1 MKNLVYLLLIVLLFS
16 CREARFDE
24 VASVTTTIAGKATNP
39 TTGLPIPNTKLTL
52 KREWKQNCGGF
63 STCSKEEKIAEITTD
78 SNGEYRFEF
87 GYLPANGRSMYTYTL
102 MPSDSEFRFDKD
114 ELNNIV
120 EPGQLN
126 EINFSIWK
134 PIKLDIKVK
143 VLNNNVPPLY
153 IEVTDLK
160 NNNFSN
166 WSFNDQNGQK
176 TFDFLV
182 RPNTDLSV
190 SFIYIENYN
199 TPTAKSHKIDFP
211 YKSTFAEST
220 TINYTIDFATF

>member
-1 MKNLVYLLLIVLLFS
+1 MLIFS
-16 CREARFDE
+16 CRETRYEE
-24 VASVTTTIAGKATNP
+24 VAPVLTTITGKVTNP
-39 TTGLPIPNTKLTL
+39 TTGLPIPNTRLTL
-52 KREWKQNCGGF
+52 RREWKQNCGSF
-63 STCSKEEKIAEITTD
+63 STCSKEEKVAEITTD
-78 SNGEYRFEF
+78 SKGDYRFEF
-87 GYLPANGRSMYTYTL
+87 GYMPANGRSMYTYIL
-102 MPSDSEFRFDKD
+102 MPSDSDFRFDKD
-114 ELNNIV
+114 ELKNIV
-120 EPGQLN
+120 EPDQLN

-134 PIKLDIKVK
+134 PINLDIKVK

-160 NNNFSN
+160 NSNFSN
-166 WSFNDQNGQK
+166 WSFNDQNGEK

-190 SFIYIENYN
+190 KFIYIENYN

-220 TINYTIDFATF
+220 TINYTIDCSTF